1 MSKKTLKKSH
11 IKRKKSNK
19 KKRTNVIKYKYNKKS
34 KNKKSHIKRKKSNK
48 KKSTNV
54 IKYKYNI
61 KGNKLL
67 GGFNIGHFF
76 NIFNDGVMKTYQVH
90 QILTKEAWEQA
101 KEKCVV
107 TQKKWLDVSPCFKE
121 EYLIHGVKWND
132 LPRDDNKIIID
143 EFKCENLRP
152 AKIIALSKTYIKEKL
167 YKKSKSKMWNAHYG
181 TTQHYHSMKSNE
193 NSEYEVL
200 FNIYKQLI
208 EWYKKSIYNIDNID
222 KLDSFENPGRIN
234 FLGRILHTI
243 QDSYSKSHT
252 NRDSNYNIIE
262 FYSYKLKSYS
272 SEKEKDGKKNHF
284 KYDSLEYLEK
294 ETPYLKKKIIDECS
308 KVCERW
314 INDVYKI
321 SNLKFS
327 ADSNSTEYSSPFEY
341 CNKCDSKFTAT
352 LSKKKSCD
360 NCIKKMVNLLEKL
373 SEYRVKQIL
382 YDNYKL
388 IDKESI
394 TTNPDYLDLIK
405 LNCSKCG
412 SLIDLISG
420 VNQIFLPYILCY
432 NCEI

>member
-1 MSKKTLKKSH
+1 MSKKTQKKSH

-48 KKSTNV
+48 KKRTNV

-61 KGNKLL
+61 KDNKLL

-90 QILTKEAWEQA
+90 QILTKDAWEKA
-101 KEKCVV
+101 KNKCVDIE
-107 TQKKWLDVSPCFKE
+107 KKWLANSPCFKE

-143 EFKCENLRP
+143 EFQCENLRP

-193 NSEYEVL
+193 SSEFEVL

-262 FYSYKLKSYS
+262 FYSYKLKSTS
-272 SEKEKDGKKNHF
+272 SENEKDAKKNHF

-294 ETPYLKKKIIDECS
+294 ETPDLKIKIIDECS

-321 SNLKFS
+321 KDLG
-327 ADSNSTEYSSPFEY
+327 YSSPFKL
-341 CNKCDSKFTAT
+341 CGICKPTTSV
-352 LSKKKSCD
+352 SKKTC
-360 NCIKKMVNLLEKL
+360 NECINNMLDLLEKL
-373 SEYRVKQIL
+373 SEYRIKQIL

-388 IDKESI
+388 KDKEI
-394 TTNPDYLDLIK
+394 TTTNSEYLDLIK

-412 SLIDLISG
+412 SLIDDLVSG
-420 VNQIFLPYILCY
+420 GNKTFLPYILCY
-432 NCEI
+432 KCVI